1 MVIVEWDAHP
11 FFGST
16 DSLFGDWSHSNILM
30 QIDVASVYLRTSWE
44 LNYLVVGNC
53 EELRVSMFCSFHGSA
68 ISQSYMDYSAFLA
81 SPT

>member
-1 MVIVEWDAHP
+1 MVISYFVEWDAHP

-30 QIDVASVYLRTSWE
+30 QIDVAIVYLRTSWE

-53 EELRVSMFCSFHGSA
+53 EELRVSMFCSFHGERYFPV
-68 ISQSYMDYSAFLA
+68 IYGL
-81 SPT
+81 